1 MARVFTVNEAADYLR
16 VTPYTVRKW
25 LREGLIPGR
34 KIGRV
39 YRLYEAE
46 LEEMLRGVGEHHQ
59 TDEIR

>member
-1 MARVFTVNEAADYLR
+1 MARVLTVNEAAEYLR

-25 LREGLIPGR
+25 LRDGLIPGR

-46 LEEMLRGVGEHHQ
+46 LEEMLRGARGHEQ
-59 TDEIR
+59 TEGIR